1 MIGKNGHSIQDIVN
15 KSGVV
20 RVRINDE
27 EDVEGQKP
35 QGAAGSNGIEG
46 DDIAEDDQVVRRLA
60 DIDLWP
66 LLALQVDC
74 IDGI

>member
-60 DIDLWP
+60 DIDL
-66 LLALQVDC
+66 
-74 IDGI
+74 